1 MCVVYM
7 YGVVECV
14 FFTEESDGEGEMVV
28 IRKVGGGG
36 GGGETGGRDEG
47 MGKLKKKMKELS
59 AAHDVV
65 VRNRLLSD
73 TSFFPFPSPLCWC
86 IHYLHD
92 IGFVSTFFTPH
103 TPFVDIT
110 VLSVCISSYSP
121 LL

>member
-1 MCVVYM
+1 M

-36 GGGETGGRDEG
+36 EAGGRDEG

-73 TSFFPFPSPLCWC
+73 TSFPPLPSPL
-86 IHYLHD
+86 YT
-92 IGFVSTFFTPH
+92 G
-103 TPFVDIT
+103 
-110 VLSVCISSYSP
+110 
-121 LL
+121 